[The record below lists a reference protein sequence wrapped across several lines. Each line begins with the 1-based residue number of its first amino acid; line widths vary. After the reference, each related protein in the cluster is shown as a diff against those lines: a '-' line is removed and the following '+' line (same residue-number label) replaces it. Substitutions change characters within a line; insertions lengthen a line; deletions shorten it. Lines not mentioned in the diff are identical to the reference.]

1 MSAHSLTNSPELES
15 RPWLATSARF
25 LSKLSDAALW
35 LAGIGLIAMSVI
47 VLWQVFLRYVLNW
60 GQAWTELSSI
70 LIMGWFIFLGT
81 AVGIRENFHLG
92 FDVLLYVLPAGS
104 KKILRTL
111 SDLVVLSFAVGMI
124 WYGIVLMRLQWDE
137 ILPSLGI
144 SGAFRYLPL
153 TIGGILVLLFALERI
168 VLRWAGFDIDLDMID
183 EADLTDPNT
192 VSAAV
197 KEV

>member
-1 MSAHSLTNSPELES
+1 M
-15 RPWLATSARF
+15 
-25 LSKLSDAALW
+25 
-35 LAGIGLIAMSVI
+35 
-47 VLWQVFLRYVLNW
+47 
-60 GQAWTELSSI
+60 
-70 LIMGWFIFLGT
+70 
-81 AVGIRENFHLG
+81 
-92 FDVLLYVLPAGS
+92 
-104 KKILRTL
+104 
-111 SDLVVLSFAVGMI
+111 VLSFAVGMI

-153 TIGGILVLLFALERI
+153 TVGGILVLLFALERI